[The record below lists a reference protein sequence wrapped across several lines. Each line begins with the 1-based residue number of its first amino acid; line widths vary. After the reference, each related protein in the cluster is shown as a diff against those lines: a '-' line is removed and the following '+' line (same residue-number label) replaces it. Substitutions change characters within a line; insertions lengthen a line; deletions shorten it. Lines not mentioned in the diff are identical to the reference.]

1 MVNGQW
7 SMVNK
12 KCITIKPHSP
22 FPPSGDRGP
31 NMFHLIIKKLAYGLL
46 VLIGVVI
53 IVFFMFQ
60 GFADPARLI
69 VGQTGDKKTM
79 DNIRKE
85 LYLDQPKWKQ
95 FILYLNDVSP
105 IGFHSKEE
113 IENKKLRGFFIGG
126 EKKIGIKI
134 PYLRRSYQTK
144 KDVIDV
150 LMEALPGTIMLA
162 FAAMIF
168 ATIIGVLLG
177 VLAAVKQNTWM
188 DTTSVFASVI
198 GISAPSFF
206 MAIVIAYLF
215 GIVLHPYT
223 GLNLTGSWFDIDE
236 TTGQRYLT
244 LQNLILPAITLG
256 IRPLAIIT
264 QLTRSSMLDVL
275 NQDYIRTAYAKGLS
289 RRTVVFKHALRNAL
303 NPVITAITGW
313 FAELLAGAFFV
324 EYIFGWKGI
333 GKVTVDALDKLDY
346 PVVMGSVLFSAAFFI
361 LINILADILY
371 GVVDPR
377 VRLS

>member
-1 MVNGQW
+1 
-7 SMVNK
+7 
-12 KCITIKPHSP
+12 
-22 FPPSGDRGP
+22 
-31 NMFHLIIKKLAYGLL
+31 MFSLIIKKLSYGIL
-46 VLIGVVI
+46 VLIGVVV

-95 FILYLNDVSP
+95 FFLYLNDVSP
-105 IGFHSKEE
+105 IGIHSKEE

-126 EKKIGIKI
+126 EKKIGLKL

-144 KDVIDV
+144 KDVVDV
-150 LMEALPGTIMLA
+150 LMEALPGTLMLA

-188 DTTSVFASVI
+188 DTSSVFASVI

-215 GIVLHPYT
+215 GVVLHSYT

-236 TTGQRYLT
+236 TTGEKYLT

-275 NQDYIRTAYAKGLS
+275 NQDYIRTAYAKGLNK
-289 RRTVVFKHALRNAL
+289 RTVVFKHALRNAL

-377 VRLS
+377 VRLT

>member
-1 MVNGQW
+1 
-7 SMVNK
+7 
-12 KCITIKPHSP
+12 
-22 FPPSGDRGP
+22 
-31 NMFHLIIKKLAYGLL
+31 MFHLIIKKLAYGLL
-46 VLIGVVI
+46 VLIGVVV

-95 FILYLNDVSP
+95 FVLYLNDVSP
-105 IGFHSKEE
+105 IGYHSTQE
-113 IENKKLRGFFIGG
+113 IKDKKLRGFFIGG

-144 KDVIDV
+144 KDVVDV
-150 LMEALPGTIMLA
+150 LMEALPGTLMLA

-188 DTTSVFASVI
+188 DTSSVFTSVI

-289 RRTVVFKHALRNAL
+289 KRTVVFKHALRNAL

-377 VRLS
+377 VRLQ